1 MVQHLFT
8 KLPQFVDDTRILP
21 NMKVSFINC
30 DDKIYIFVYIF
41 VKYNTLIFK
50 KMRTN
55 SIENT
60 RSKNRKHK
68 SYTKQKSKS
77 ITDDVDEKEPLILSS
92 VDRNRTN
99 HLATTP
105 VSPAGNI
112 VDMQGSLDHG
122 SIDKNEDEKN
132 ESKIDTSKDSK
143 INKCNKAVDNQETNK
158 KQENDK
164 DVNNIDSKNETET
177 TEVNDTSEN
186 VNAENKTVVSTET
199 KIIEKEDAVDQKNTM
214 NKASEFF
221 DKQSELEN
229 QGTCHFKA

>member
-1 MVQHLFT
+1 
-8 KLPQFVDDTRILP
+8 
-21 NMKVSFINC
+21 
-30 DDKIYIFVYIF
+30 
-41 VKYNTLIFK
+41 
-50 KMRTN
+50 MRTN

-105 VSPAGNI
+105 ISPAGNI

-132 ESKIDTSKDSK
+132 ESKIDISKDSK
-143 INKCNKAVDNQETNK
+143 INKCSKAVDNQETNK
-158 KQENDK
+158 KQENGK
-164 DVNNIDSKNETET
+164 DVNNIDSKNEIET

-186 VNAENKTVVSTET
+186 VNIENKTVVSTET
-199 KIIEKEDAVDQKNTM
+199 KIVASTEIKLIEKEDAVDQKNTM
-214 NKASEFF
+214 NKASESSN
-221 DKQSELEN
+221 KQSVLEN
-229 QGTCHFKA
+229 QGTCHFKT